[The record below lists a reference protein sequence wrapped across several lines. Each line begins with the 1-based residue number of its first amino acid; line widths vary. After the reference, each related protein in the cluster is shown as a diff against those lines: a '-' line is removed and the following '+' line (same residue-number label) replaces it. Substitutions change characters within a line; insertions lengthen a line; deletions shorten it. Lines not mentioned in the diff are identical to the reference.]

1 MMKINLE
8 PGTYILAISGGVDS
22 MTLLDL
28 VFNQFSK
35 NTQFNFVVA
44 HFDHGIRP
52 DSIIDRQLVESV
64 SKKYGF
70 KFKFKRLE
78 LGINTSEA
86 KAREE
91 RYRFLFEQ
99 LDKYQASAILT
110 AHHKDDLIETAVFN
124 VLRGTGRK
132 GLTSLG
138 NQTMILRPLLKFSKA
153 QIISYATKNNLNW
166 REDSTNQDL
175 KYSRNLIRQTLIEK
189 FSASNQ
195 AKLSSLIYKQNRVNK
210 ELDGLIDQFLT
221 NISDGIT
228 IDRQA
233 INSLPEKLAAEL
245 IAEWLRK
252 NNLRDFD
259 KKTIQ
264 RILSGS
270 RIGTSGSKYDVKH
283 NYFVTVRKD
292 QLALD
297 VLER

>member
-1 MMKINLE
+1 MKINLE

>member
-132 GLTSLG
+132 GLASLG

>member
-35 NTQFNFVVA
+35 NTQFNFIVA

>member
-91 RYRFLFEQ
+91 RYRFLFE
-99 LDKYQASAILT
+99 
-110 AHHKDDLIETAVFN
+110 
-124 VLRGTGRK
+124 
-132 GLTSLG
+132 SLG
-138 NQTMILRPLLKFSKA
+138 FF
-153 QIISYATKNNLNW
+153 
-166 REDSTNQDL
+166 
-175 KYSRNLIRQTLIEK
+175 KYK
-189 FSASNQ
+189 
-195 AKLSSLIYKQNRVNK
+195 
-210 ELDGLIDQFLT
+210 
-221 NISDGIT
+221 
-228 IDRQA
+228 
-233 INSLPEKLAAEL
+233 
-245 IAEWLRK
+245 
-252 NNLRDFD
+252 
-259 KKTIQ
+259 
-264 RILSGS
+264 
-270 RIGTSGSKYDVKH
+270 
-283 NYFVTVRKD
+283 
-292 QLALD
+292 
-297 VLER
+297 

>member
-132 GLTSLG
+132 GLASLG
-138 NQTMILRPLLKFSKA
+138 NQTMIIRPLLKFSKA